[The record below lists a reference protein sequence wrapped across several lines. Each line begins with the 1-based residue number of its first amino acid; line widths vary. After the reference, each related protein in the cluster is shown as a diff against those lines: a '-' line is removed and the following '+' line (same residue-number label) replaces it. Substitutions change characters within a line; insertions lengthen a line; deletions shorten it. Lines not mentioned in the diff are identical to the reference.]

1 LVYLSLKVVEEY
13 QSLFGGRIVEKVR
26 FLVLCG
32 AILSACVLLAVAA
45 EPAEVN
51 ESTTEETTT
60 HAEGMEEAEAEA
72 TEPNSP
78 EARLARAWADVERAV
93 DSEAK
98 HWLELEMAKRVEFAK
113 AAQRA
118 TEAQLHL
125 LRMIAE
131 SEGAMQTVAA
141 VDKIVEVRAARVDEV
156 LDEAREARRQERLK
170 EMEERRKAR
179 EEMRKNRRER
189 MGQ

>member
-1 LVYLSLKVVEEY
+1 MLSLKVIEKY
-13 QSLFGGRIVEKVR
+13 LSLFGGRIVEKVR

-45 EPAEVN
+45 ESADENEPAAKENVM
-51 ESTTEETTT
+51 
-60 HAEGMEEAEAEA
+60 HAEAA
-72 TEPNSP
+72 EPNSP
-78 EARLARAWADVERAV
+78 ETAEPESPEARLRRAWADTERAV
-93 DSEAK
+93 DNEAK
-98 HWLELEMAKRVEFAK
+98 HWLELEMAKRVEFAR
-113 AAQRA
+113 AAQRT
-118 TEAQLHL
+118 TEAQLRL

-141 VDKIVEVRAARVDEV
+141 IDKITEARAARVDEV

-179 EEMRKNRRER
+179 EEMRKNRREK
-189 MGQ
+189 MGQQ